1 MAVVFLFCFYSLAK
15 DLSVICTQSW
25 NKANNETALVLQ
37 GEFCDREA
45 SLEDGVRIR
54 QK

>member
-1 MAVVFLFCFYSLAK
+1 MVIVVFLFYSLAK
-15 DLSVICTQSW
+15 DLRVICTRSW